1 MTTFGDFPPSSDND
15 NASSA
20 NDKSNQNTNNWERK
34 VLEDLAFAALTEQ
47 RKSRRWGYVFKGLMF
62 LYLFAVL
69 MLIVPS
75 ADLPMHK
82 SKHTALVEIN
92 GEISADSEANADS
105 VVGGIRNAFKNT
117 NAQGLIIR
125 LNTPGGSPVQ
135 AGIINDEI
143 KRLEATRPDFPVYAV
158 IQDVCA
164 SGGYYIAVAAK
175 EIYADKASI
184 VGSIGVRMDGFGF
197 TGLIDKVGVE
207 RRSITAGE
215 NKAFL
220 DPFLPVKE
228 DDLKFAHKMLNN
240 VHQQFIDVVKAGR
253 GDRLSNDPQLFTGL
267 FWSGEQALPLGLID
281 GLANS
286 STVARE
292 MIGAEE
298 IIDYTLRPSYFDQFA
313 GKLGASISQLMLQSS
328 TVSIR

>member
-1 MTTFGDFPPSSDND
+1 MTKFGNFPPSSS
-15 NASSA
+15 NASQSS
-20 NDKSNQNTNNWERK
+20 DETTQNNGTWERK

-47 RKSRRWGYVFKGLMF
+47 RKSRRWSYVFKGLFF

-69 MLIVPS
+69 MLMIPS
-75 ADLPMHK
+75 GDLPIHK

-92 GEISADSEANADS
+92 GEISADAEANADS
-105 VVGGIRNAFKNT
+105 IVTGIRDAFDNK
-117 NAQGLIIR
+117 NAQGLILR

-143 KRLEATRPDFPVYAV
+143 KRLQATRPDFPVYAV

-184 VGSIGVRMDGFGF
+184 VGSIGVRMDSFGF
-197 TGLIDKVGVE
+197 TGLIDKIGVE
-207 RRSITAGE
+207 RRSVTAGE
-215 NKAFL
+215 NKSFL

-228 DDLKFAHKMLNN
+228 ADLQFAHEMLNN
-240 VHQQFIDVVKAGR
+240 IHQQFIDVVKEGR
-253 GDRLSNDPQLFTGL
+253 GDRLSNDPRLFTGL
-267 FWSGEQALPLGLID
+267 FWSGEQAIPLGLID

-286 STVARE
+286 STVARDI
-292 MIGAEE
+292 IGAEE
-298 IIDYTLRPSYFDQFA
+298 IIDYTLRPSYLDQFA
-313 GKLGASISQLMLQSS
+313 GKLGTSISQLMLESS